1 MVLGLVVAVG
11 RLSSSRVLSFVSA
24 TYVEVFRDTPVLVQL
39 FWVYYVLPVLLG
51 IRIDAL
57 TASIIGLTLHSAAF
71 LSEIYRAGIQTVP
84 VGHIEAAKVLG
95 LSRVDTFIRIV
106 MPQAVR
112 NVLPPLVN
120 NLIDLI
126 KLSSLSSV
134 FAVGE
139 ITRKAGELSAS
150 DFSSSRNLYVCS
162 DYVFY
167 DLLAVITSDP
177 RARTPAAVRLKSG
190 SHPCLNKIRSRVRG
204 ESSSKACVRRAII
217 SSRSQDSFCMYL
229 AENPPG
235 DTSAVAAV
243 AAKIVSSRRGEDRTR
258 YFRGSHRK
266 RGGARARRATRPA
279 PCLQR
284 PFGHVS
290 RG

>member
-1 MVLGLVVAVG
+1 MAYNFRFDAVYNNLPFLLEGIYLTLFISGLSLVLSMVLGLVVAVG

-39 FWVYYVLPVLLG
+39 FWVYYVLPILLG
-51 IRIDAL
+51 VRIDAL

-150 DFSSSRNLYVCS
+150 TFRPLEIFTFVAIMYFMICWPLS
-162 DYVFY
+162 
-167 DLLAVITSDP
+167 LLI
-177 RARTPAAVRLKSG
+177 RGLERRL
-190 SHPCLNKIRSRVRG
+190 R
-204 ESSSKACVRRAII
+204 
-217 SSRSQDSFCMYL
+217 
-229 AENPPG
+229 
-235 DTSAVAAV
+235 
-243 AAKIVSSRRGEDRTR
+243 
-258 YFRGSHRK
+258 
-266 RGGARARRATRPA
+266 
-279 PCLQR
+279 
-284 PFGHVS
+284 FG
-290 RG
+290 

>member
-1 MVLGLVVAVG
+1 MANLDSMEMAYNFRFDAVYNNLPFLLEGIYLTLFISGLSLVLSMVLGLIVAVG

-39 FWVYYVLPVLLG
+39 FWVYYVLPILLG
-51 IRIDAL
+51 VRIDAL

-150 DFSSSRNLYVCS
+150 TFRPLEIFTFVAIMYFMICWPLS
-162 DYVFY
+162 
-167 DLLAVITSDP
+167 LLI
-177 RARTPAAVRLKSG
+177 RGLERRL
-190 SHPCLNKIRSRVRG
+190 R
-204 ESSSKACVRRAII
+204 
-217 SSRSQDSFCMYL
+217 
-229 AENPPG
+229 
-235 DTSAVAAV
+235 
-243 AAKIVSSRRGEDRTR
+243 
-258 YFRGSHRK
+258 
-266 RGGARARRATRPA
+266 
-279 PCLQR
+279 
-284 PFGHVS
+284 FG
-290 RG
+290 

>member
-1 MVLGLVVAVG
+1 MAYNFRFDAVYNNLPFLLEGIYLTLFISGVSLVLSMGLGLIVAVG
-11 RLSSSRVLSFVSA
+11 RLSSSRALSLLSA
-24 TYVEVFRDTPVLVQL
+24 AYLEVFRDTPVLVQL
-39 FWVYYVLPVLLG
+39 FWVYYVLPILLG

-57 TASIIGLTLHSAAF
+57 TASILGLTLHSAAF

-95 LSRVDTFIRIV
+95 LSRLDTFLRIV

-150 DFSSSRNLYVCS
+150 TFRPLEIFSFVAILYFMICWPLS
-162 DYVFY
+162 
-167 DLLAVITSDP
+167 LLI
-177 RARTPAAVRLKSG
+177 RGLERRL
-190 SHPCLNKIRSRVRG
+190 R
-204 ESSSKACVRRAII
+204 
-217 SSRSQDSFCMYL
+217 
-229 AENPPG
+229 
-235 DTSAVAAV
+235 
-243 AAKIVSSRRGEDRTR
+243 
-258 YFRGSHRK
+258 
-266 RGGARARRATRPA
+266 
-279 PCLQR
+279 
-284 PFGHVS
+284 FG
-290 RG
+290 

>member
-1 MVLGLVVAVG
+1 MANLDSMEMAYNFRFDAVYNNLPFLLEGIYLTLFISGLSLVLSMVLGLGVAVG

-39 FWVYYVLPVLLG
+39 FWVYYVLPILLG

-150 DFSSSRNLYVCS
+150 TFRPLEIFTFVAIMYFMICWPLS
-162 DYVFY
+162 
-167 DLLAVITSDP
+167 LLI
-177 RARTPAAVRLKSG
+177 RGLERRL
-190 SHPCLNKIRSRVRG
+190 R
-204 ESSSKACVRRAII
+204 
-217 SSRSQDSFCMYL
+217 
-229 AENPPG
+229 
-235 DTSAVAAV
+235 
-243 AAKIVSSRRGEDRTR
+243 
-258 YFRGSHRK
+258 
-266 RGGARARRATRPA
+266 
-279 PCLQR
+279 
-284 PFGHVS
+284 FG
-290 RG
+290 

>member
-1 MVLGLVVAVG
+1 MEMAYNFRFDAVYNNLPFLLDGIYLTLFISGLSLVLSMFLGLIVAVG
-11 RLSSSRVLSFVSA
+11 RLSSSRVLSLVSA
-24 TYVEVFRDTPVLVQL
+24 AYVEVFRDTPVLVQL
-39 FWVYYVLPVLLG
+39 FWVYYVLPILLG

-150 DFSSSRNLYVCS
+150 TFRPLEIITFVAIMYFMICWPLS
-162 DYVFY
+162 
-167 DLLAVITSDP
+167 LLI
-177 RARTPAAVRLKSG
+177 RGLERRL
-190 SHPCLNKIRSRVRG
+190 R
-204 ESSSKACVRRAII
+204 
-217 SSRSQDSFCMYL
+217 
-229 AENPPG
+229 
-235 DTSAVAAV
+235 
-243 AAKIVSSRRGEDRTR
+243 
-258 YFRGSHRK
+258 
-266 RGGARARRATRPA
+266 
-279 PCLQR
+279 
-284 PFGHVS
+284 FG
-290 RG
+290 